1 MRGYPQFSFWIS
13 IAADMIYLSY
23 IVIKSLLHLRQNV
36 ITFRTL
42 LHLGSFITFRP
53 STWVTIILRKL
64 TQTRDH
70 KYL

>member
-23 IVIKSLLHLRQNV
+23 IVINSLLHLGQNV

-42 LHLGSFITFRP
+42 LHFGSFITFRP

>member
-13 IAADMIYLSY
+13 IAADMIFLSY